1 MKTYLLLSAAL
12 AVATPVFAQ
21 DVTSTSGSGAEANSG
36 SISGAQS
43 NGNQQSQANIGGNN
57 AGIGSSRSNSE
68 SQSGAVSGSESN
80 SGAVSDQAQGQSL
93 DNRNTNQLGASNQ
106 QGVSVSNTFNSTN
119 HKRSYVGTNTAVP
132 LTAAVSFSSDYC
144 LGTASGGA
152 SIAPIGVSIGG
163 SGPVADHTCQYL
175 RLAQTG
181 GMMAANWHN
190 MGEMDMRNRMM
201 AFATW
206 STCMAGPQADKRRK
220 GNTDNAVMEAC
231 LRLGL
236 LGSDGTP
243 VSPPSKPVAEP
254 ETVTP
259 QQVEKYKTPRGDL
272 QYESNPVVQ
281 TPPIAMVA
289 HP

>member
-36 SISGAQS
+36 SVSGAQS

-57 AGIGSSRSNSE
+57 AGIGTSRSE
-68 SQSGAVSGSESN
+68 SSSGAVSGSESN
-80 SGAVSDQAQGQSL
+80 SGAVSDQGQAQYQGQS
-93 DNRNTNQLGASNQ
+93 ASNQ

-132 LTAAVSFSSDYC
+132 LAAAVSFSSDYC

-163 SGPVADHTCQYL
+163 SGPVADDTCRYL

-190 MGEMDMRNRMM
+190 MGEYDMRNRMM

-206 STCMAGPQADKRRK
+206 STCMAGPQSDRHRK
-220 GNTDNAVMEAC
+220 NGHDNAVFNAC
-231 LRLGL
+231 MRLGL

-259 QQVEKYKTPRGDL
+259 QQYEKYKTPRGDL

-281 TPPIAMVA
+281 TPPIAMVV